1 MLFSWCR
8 KTDEYSGK
16 NGWTE
21 YEKRKIQ
28 AADYVSGVPARDR
41 TSDSEFR
48 VDLVQVLQC
57 ARRDAVLL
65 LEKRQLGTDRPLFSD
80 SHPGKQTVWRAESWV
95 YESAGCHHCPDFL
108 SIANECSGLP
118 SAGAD
123 RQMEI
128 PFPFRSDGETDLC
141 QPSGRHSLGGVYEVD
156 LQHHLSAKVGD
167 PGL

>member
-1 MLFSWCR
+1 MLLSRCR
-8 KTDEYSGK
+8 QTNGYSGK

-65 LEKRQLGTDRPLFSD
+65 LEKRQLGADRPLFSD
-80 SHPGKQTVWRAESWV
+80 SHPGEQAVWRPEGRI
-95 YESAGCHHCPDFL
+95 YEGAGCHHLPDFL
-108 SIANECSGLP
+108 RTAYECSGLP

-128 PFPFRSDGETDLC
+128 PLPYGPDGETDLC
-141 QPSGRHSLGGVYEVD
+141 QPSGCHSLGGVYEVD
-156 LQHHLSAKVGD
+156 LQHHLSAEVGD